1 MLQALQRWLRPL
13 LSREPMQLIVEGTIT
28 ETGTHQPRTHLG
40 PKQAPE
46 EAYFTL
52 ALSQAQRSDG
62 STVPVAQVTPPEF
75 SGPVALL
82 EQFSVGDRVRI
93 TTTTVTGRQVDA
105 MERLAG

>member
-62 STVPVAQVTPPEF
+62 STVPVAQVPA
-75 SGPVALL
+75 SA
-82 EQFSVGDRVRI
+82 RVRS
-93 TTTTVTGRQVDA
+93 VMSSARAVP
-105 MERLAG
+105 L

>member
-1 MLQALQRWLRPL
+1 MR
-13 LSREPMQLIVEGTIT
+13 LIAEGTIT

-40 PKQAPE
+40 PKQAPL

-52 ALSQAQRSDG
+52 ALTRAQLSDG

-82 EQFSVGDRVRI
+82 EHFSLGDRVRI
-93 TTTTVTGRQVDA
+93 TATTATGRQV
-105 MERLAG
+105 ERIESAEG